1 MRRGYPVAEKRVG
14 GLKKIGG
21 LIDWGLV
28 RSGNR
33 PAIRASKRRTRY
45 GGASWNSSVI
55 DAGTPKG

>member
-1 MRRGYPVAEKRVG
+1 MRRGYPADEKRVG

-21 LIDWGLV
+21 LIDWELV

-33 PAIRASKRRTRY
+33 PVIRASERQTPS